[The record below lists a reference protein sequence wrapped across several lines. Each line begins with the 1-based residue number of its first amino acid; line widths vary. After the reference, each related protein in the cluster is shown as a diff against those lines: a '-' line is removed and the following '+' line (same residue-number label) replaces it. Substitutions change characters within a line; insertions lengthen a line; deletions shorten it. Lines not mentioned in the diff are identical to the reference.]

1 MRRIGPLVISLCVAP
16 LVFAAP
22 ASAAEIE
29 LITDASGSMFAH
41 GEIAPGYRSARCVQV
56 AWKDNAAE
64 AQLGISSAVTG
75 DLAPYLQLQIEIGTG
90 GGYASCAGFAG
101 DMIYD
106 GTLGGFGARYRS
118 AETQLLGQR
127 ITSASGEVTFRI
139 TVMVMDVN
147 EAQARTAS
155 ADFTFSA
162 LDEGRLP
169 APPSPE
175 PTTTRTPT
183 PTDPA
188 PTEPSPS
195 AEPTSSPP
203 PDDDEE
209 PTSSPAPGDEEPTS
223 STAPGNQE
231 PAAEPDDPAP
241 AEVVSPGGNP
251 PDPGTDAAY
260 GDGAPSVTVPLTPRP
275 EKKQSP
281 LLAPV
286 RAVVDAVR
294 VVRDVVQESA
304 APVAKGVAWS
314 AGTLPV
320 LLLFLALQNKIDGR
334 DPKLAQAPVFADPNL
349 PFDDTYAPVSV
360 SREVP

>member
-1 MRRIGPLVISLCVAP
+1 MRRIGPLVISLCAAA

-188 PTEPSPS
+188 PTEPFPS
-195 AEPTSSPP
+195 TELTSSPV
-203 PDDDEE
+203 PDVDE
-209 PTSSPAPGDEEPTS
+209 
-223 STAPGNQE
+223 E

-251 PDPGTDAAY
+251 PDPGTDAPY